1 MSAEEYP
8 VFIAYV
14 RGTPFNYML
23 SLKTEDNN
31 NIIVKETVRYFNSLM
46 YEEAKVPKTKE
57 FTLDEYNNFIDKIKN
72 NIEVEPNKKISG
84 KFYNVV
90 LNKLDQP
97 IKDNYE
103 KDFKY
108 IFDILNTLKRT
119 HINEEVQ
126 NYQPIGKFKK
136 DIFIKDNSTDKGFN
150 LSLSVSNKYYYIYV
164 VNSQSKKSILLKY
177 KKSNYIRN
185 EFYNLCHDCEHNR
198 ALTDLELDAYC
209 IIKNLIGFKLRPTFD
224 SDSITYL
231 SL

>member
-1 MSAEEYP
+1 M
-8 VFIAYV
+8 
-14 RGTPFNYML
+14 
-23 SLKTEDNN
+23 
-31 NIIVKETVRYFNSLM
+31 
-46 YEEAKVPKTKE
+46 
-57 FTLDEYNNFIDKIKN
+57 
-72 NIEVEPNKKISG
+72 
-84 KFYNVV
+84 
-90 LNKLDQP
+90 NKLDQP

-185 EFYNLCHDCEHNR
+185 ESYNLCHDCEHNR